1 MFFFFKQ
8 KTAYEM
14 RISDWSSDVCSSD
27 LSAEL
32 VAVEHAFGAWREAG
46 ERLAALRDELETAA
60 RDREWLDHAVAELN
74 MLNPRAGEEAE
85 LAEARAAMQKGA
97 RLGEDLQ
104 AVAALLDGADGGRSE
119 ENTSQ
124 HQSLMRSSYA
134 VFFLKNNK

>member
-1 MFFFFKQ
+1 
-8 KTAYEM
+8 M

-27 LSAEL
+27 LDRGLLNPRGHRSLLDEFGGLSAEL

-85 LAEARAAMQKGA
+85 QIGRAH
-97 RLGEDLQ
+97 
-104 AVAALLDGADGGRSE
+104 V
-119 ENTSQ
+119 
-124 HQSLMRSSYA
+124 
-134 VFFLKNNK
+134 